1 MAELDARCGSAV
13 SSETASTEERNGEKR
28 VGLPHRIV
36 DILEGESLVN
46 NATGLLALEFGVAMV
61 VSGQTPT
68 VGDGFSRLTYLTF
81 AGLAL
86 GLIVGAIVERVH
98 RHIDD
103 GPIEI
108 TLTILVPYVAYLG
121 RRRFTPRECSR
132 WWRADCT

>member
-1 MAELDARCGSAV
+1 MEAGKSALRNALFGHEGFETSHSDSRILSASRIEVAELDARCGSAV
-13 SSETASTEERNGEKR
+13 SSETASKEERNGEKR

-46 NATGLLALEFGVAMV
+46 NATGLLPLEFGVAMV

-86 GLIVGAIVERVH
+86 GLIVGAIVER
-98 RHIDD
+98 
-103 GPIEI
+103 P
-108 TLTILVPYVAYLG
+108 
-121 RRRFTPRECSR
+121 
-132 WWRADCT
+132 